1 MTAAWTRALLPLA
14 VIVAIAA
21 VFITTRPL
29 DFLSAGVPPA
39 EELTVERATLDG
51 QGLHLT
57 VRSGAWEPLTVAQ
70 VQVDGAYW
78 EFTLT
83 PDAPLGRLAAARL
96 DIPYPWTAGEPHIV
110 KVVTSTGA
118 TFEHTIAVAA
128 TTPRQGAADFAVFA
142 VVGLMVG
149 VVPVATGMLFFPLLR
164 RISRRG
170 LDFVLALT
178 IGLLAFLLIDTL
190 EEGLEAAAKAA
201 TGLQAGLAVW
211 LAAGATFLTLMW
223 IGRRGGRRPE
233 GRALAFY
240 IALGIGLH
248 NLGEGLAIGASFA
261 IGETALASFLIVG
274 FMLHNVT
281 EGVGI
286 SAPLVGERPGWPLFA
301 GLAAVA
307 GLPAVVGTWAGAFA
321 FAPHWAVLCF
331 GIGAGAILQVIVE
344 VGAFIG
350 RRASAAGDGWLTGS
364 GLAGFA
370 AGLAVMY
377 GTALLI

>member
-1 MTAAWTRALLPLA
+1 MTGAWMRALLPLA

-21 VFITTRPL
+21 LFVTLRPL

-39 EELTVERATLDG
+39 EELTVERVTLDG
-51 QGLHLT
+51 EGLHLML
-57 VRSGAWEPLTVAQ
+57 RSGAWEPLSIAQ

-83 PDAPLGRLAAARL
+83 PDTPLGRLASARI
-96 DIPYPWTAGEPHIV
+96 DIPYPWVAGEPHIV
-110 KVVTSTGA
+110 KVMTSTGT

-128 TTPRQGAADFAVFA
+128 ATPGRTADDLAVFA
-142 VVGLMVG
+142 AIGLMVG
-149 VVPVATGMLFFPLLR
+149 VVPVAAGMLFFPLLR
-164 RISRRG
+164 RASRRG

-178 IGLLAFLLIDTL
+178 IGLLAFLLVDTL
-190 EEGLEAAAKAA
+190 EEGLQTAARAA
-201 TGLQAGLAVW
+201 GGLQAGLAVW

-248 NLGEGLAIGASFA
+248 NLGEGLVIGASFA

-286 SAPLVGERPGWPLFA
+286 SAPLVGARPGWPLFA
-301 GLAAVA
+301 GLTAVA
-307 GLPAVVGTWAGAFA
+307 GLPAVAGSWAGAFA

-344 VGAFIG
+344 VGAFVG
-350 RRASAAGDGWLTGS
+350 RRATAAGDGWLTGS
-364 GLAGFA
+364 GLGGFA

>member
-1 MTAAWTRALLPLA
+1 
-14 VIVAIAA
+14 
-21 VFITTRPL
+21 
-29 DFLSAGVPPA
+29 
-39 EELTVERATLDG
+39 
-51 QGLHLT
+51 
-57 VRSGAWEPLTVAQ
+57 
-70 VQVDGAYW
+70 VDGGYW

-83 PDAPLGRLAAARL
+83 PDAPLGRLSAARL
-96 DIPYPWTAGEPHIV
+96 DIPYPWTAGEPHVV
-110 KVVTSTGA
+110 KLVTSTGA

-128 TTPRQGAADFAVFA
+128 TTPSLSPVDFAVFA
-142 VVGLMVG
+142 AVGLMVG

-164 RISRRG
+164 QVSRRG

-190 EEGLEAAAKAA
+190 EEGLEAASRAA
-201 TGLQAGLAVW
+201 AGLQAGLAVW
-211 LAAGATFLTLMW
+211 LAAGVTFLALMW

-233 GRALAFY
+233 GQALAFY

-248 NLGEGLAIGASFA
+248 NLGEGLVIGASFA

-286 SAPLVGERPGWPLFA
+286 SAPLVGERPGWRLFA
-301 GLAAVA
+301 SLAAVA
-307 GLPAVVGTWAGAFA
+307 GLPAVAGTWVGAFA

-350 RRASAAGDGWLTGS
+350 RRSAAAGDGWLTGS